1 MQMCKEKLNSYRYL
15 VRHCGVD
22 NSAENMKRMKEQLV
36 MANLAAEIHQKE
48 AADKVVEKLERNEI
62 KDENAPA
69 AVWKLED
76 KGREV
81 MKLTVAEIELVLL
94 FSVDNITMDGFKLRK
109 ADYVGAF
116 KKDMSTNILKYESFV
131 CNIETIPVNE
141 ATVIVAGECRA

>member
-1 MQMCKEKLNSYRYL
+1 MCKEKLNSYGYL

-36 MANLAAEIHQKE
+36 MANLVAKIHQKE

-76 KGREV
+76 KGRKV

-141 ATVIVAGECRA
+141 ATVIVAGECCA

>member
-1 MQMCKEKLNSYRYL
+1 MCKEKLNSYGYL

-36 MANLAAEIHQKE
+36 MANLVAKIHQKE

-76 KGREV
+76 KGRKV

-116 KKDMSTNILKYESFV
+116 KKDMSTNILKYKSFV

>member
-1 MQMCKEKLNSYRYL
+1 MCKEKLNSYRYL

-36 MANLAAEIHQKE
+36 MANLVAEIHQKE

-109 ADYVGAF
+109 ADYVSAF
-116 KKDMSTNILKYESFV
+116 KKDMSTNILKYESFI
-131 CNIETIPVNE
+131 CNIETVPVNE
-141 ATVIVAGECRA
+141 VTVIVAGECRA